1 MCDVQFVIRQLCLSS
16 SQSVH
21 QNKCSYLYTRSFFC
35 FFFWSVKIESLYL
48 IIVGEIWDQILS
60 VIEDI
65 IPLAI
70 VVIVVF
76 CILSNQRAREQCRSM
91 LTSIIDKIKGNNSR
105 QRRDPEGR
113 RDSEHSVR
121 LHVDETQHSDNSSGE

>member
-1 MCDVQFVIRQLCLSS
+1 MYNLLYVNYVCRVLNLYIKINVLIYILEVFFV
-16 SQSVH
+16 
-21 QNKCSYLYTRSFFC
+21 

>member
-1 MCDVQFVIRQLCLSS
+1 M
-16 SQSVH
+16 
-21 QNKCSYLYTRSFFC
+21 FFC
-35 FFFWSVKIESLYL
+35 FFWSVKIESLYL

-91 LTSIIDKIKGNNSR
+91 LTSIIDQIKGNNSR